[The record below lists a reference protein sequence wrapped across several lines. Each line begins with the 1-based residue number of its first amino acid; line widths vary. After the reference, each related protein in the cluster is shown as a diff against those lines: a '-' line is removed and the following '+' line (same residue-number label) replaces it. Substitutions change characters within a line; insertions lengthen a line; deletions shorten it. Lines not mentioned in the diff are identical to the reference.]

1 MFDSLLKFVFAGERV
16 EVMSAAAEQRIDS
29 AAPPVPDAV
38 SQQLWIDV
46 GNALDDRS
54 PTGTYG
60 VPYYCVL
67 LIMH

>member
-1 MFDSLLKFVFAGERV
+1 LFDSQLKFVFAGERV
-16 EVMSAAAEQRIDS
+16 EAMSAAAEQRLDS
-29 AAPPVPDAV
+29 AAPPAPDAV

-46 GNALDDRS
+46 GNALDRS

-60 VPYYCVL
+60 VSYHCVL